1 MCRQAGV
8 VEQARSA
15 SDRIHEAERQRASAI
30 QEAAYYRAKL
40 AALEAASEG
49 GVARLER
56 ERTAEL
62 ERQLTVALS
71 ERAERERRAAELG
84 DALAMQGALL
94 AQAEARAQEASQ
106 HSEALEQAHVRT
118 LRDHTEMQER
128 HEDVEAALRAHA
140 DRLLAQSS
148 ALEQKEADLAHAHA
162 QLDELS
168 VSRDQHVRALEQ
180 ARTALLV
187 ATTRAEAVDEGNQRT
202 RQAAIA
208 LENELAELRGEL
220 EARTAEVE
228 TARVRLAEVE
238 NSWAKSREEADAF
251 RALTT
256 TGLGELLD
264 THRDL
269 RGDEDRLTRGHAEKV
284 QAVEAEA
291 AALRAMLKDAAAR
304 LEALHA
310 ELAHERRGAREGETE
325 QMALRSQIVGLRAQL
340 SNALADGGRLRKEV
354 AVRDADVR
362 QAGKAAADA
371 ELRLGMLR
379 NYLAENDIVLDNDG
393 LPANASAAANAASGD
408 AAAAAA
414 RIAELEA
421 RLEEFTRAQDKAE
434 RELQVVA
441 RQKRDAE
448 AQVSSMS
455 AQLDRLRST
464 QSPAMSA
471 RNGDEAHGG
480 GEARAAEAERRLEET
495 ERSFKARLQQQE
507 DDYRLALQLVK

>member
-1 MCRQAGV
+1 M

-187 ATTRAEAVDEGNQRT
+187 ATARAEAVDEENQRT

-421 RLEEFTRAQDKAE
+421 QLEEFTRAQDKAE